1 MYFQLDKKV
10 SRLLAKQ
17 NIFCW
22 LERLFIIIFKQFMQ
36 RRENYLWLKCLS
48 ENFHPISHS
57 HLDCGCLVSLL
68 LFTTFRA
75 LILSPSTL
83 ERNKENN
90 FGIWFSVS
98 DRPWSKDD
106 NGFQGWPHHHP
117 AHHLSA
123 GKVNSSFQDHIFW
136 LYLRLG
142 LFVNIFVSL
151 FVCNLQCFFSLFFS
165 SQQFPSNVFF
175 SAGSSTWPAWR
186 KLALWWRRR
195 PSSASPPSS
204 STR

>member
-1 MYFQLDKKV
+1 
-10 SRLLAKQ
+10 
-17 NIFCW
+17 
-22 LERLFIIIFKQFMQ
+22 MQ

-57 HLDCGCLVSLL
+57 HLDCGCLVSLS

-83 ERNKENN
+83 ERNKENS

-142 LFVNIFVSL
+142 LFVNIFVCL

-165 SQQFPSNVFF
+165 SQQFPSNVF
-175 SAGSSTWPAWR
+175 SLQAARRGRPEGSWPCGGEGGRPPPHHLPHRQGRFALPSWR
-186 KLALWWRRR
+186 L
-195 PSSASPPSS
+195 SF
-204 STR
+204 

>member
-1 MYFQLDKKV
+1 MSFWKLP
-10 SRLLAKQ
+10 
-17 NIFCW
+17 
-22 LERLFIIIFKQFMQ
+22 
-36 RRENYLWLKCLS
+36 
-48 ENFHPISHS
+48 PISHS

-83 ERNKENN
+83 ERNKENS

-142 LFVNIFVSL
+142 LFVNIFVCL
-151 FVCNLQCFFSLFFS
+151 FAISNVSFHCFFLHN
-165 SQQFPSNVFF
+165 NVFF

-204 STR
+204 STRSVCSSFSF